1 MMTVEVDDREWARLK
16 RRFITMGVD
25 DALDGYEPPVRIT
38 HGCERIDYLMKG
50 DRDDSGT
57 DD

>member
-1 MMTVEVDDREWARLK
+1 MTVEVDDREWARLK